1 MALLCFLI
9 SFLLCRTDSFVTTTH
24 GTRSDRVRHPQEEST
39 TSAILP
45 LFYKILG
52 APQEGSDKPTV
63 LEEGNNKVV
72 TGNLN
77 GSFRQRMED
86 KYGVEQ
92 QLLSAAST
100 QLEEKKAAATA
111 MKNSDYNNYQ
121 YGNNYNNAV
130 GTPPSPQQQATQIH
144 VEPMR
149 HWGGALELVMQPCR
163 SGESG
168 TIPSAAS
175 SVLTDFITNPDTASN
190 IFPWVDQVVVEL
202 GAGIGTCSIAA
213 AVLGAAVVA
222 TDASPVALQ
231 LLQQN
236 SAKYAEH
243 YAYGMRVETFV
254 WGDMDQAAAVCQG
267 QYPGIVL
274 AADLLYPGI
283 GTEVDLQ
290 NLKNTLEMISGPET
304 WVVWAHEWRNSQT
317 EQQIL
322 QGLFE
327 VFEGP
332 YEMDTSTVPTD
343 KPVSIYMYRKR

>member
-1 MALLCFLI
+1 VDR
-9 SFLLCRTDSFVTTTH
+9 CRRRRRRRRIVDAS
-24 GTRSDRVRHPQEEST
+24 SSPS
-39 TSAILP
+39 SP

-77 GSFRQRMED
+77 GSFRQRMQD
-86 KYGVEQ
+86 KYGGVEQ
-92 QLLSAAST
+92 QLLLAASA
-100 QLEEKKAAATA
+100 QLEEKKAVSAA
-111 MKNSDYNNYQ
+111 MKKENNNNNNNNYQ
-121 YGNNYNNAV
+121 YSNNYNNAV
-130 GTPPSPQQQATQIH
+130 SPSSPPQQQQATQIH

-149 HWGGALELVMQPCR
+149 HWGGALEVIMQPG
-163 SGESG
+163 SNDPG

-175 SVLTDFITNPDTASN
+175 SVLIDFISNPDTASN
-190 IFPWVDQVVVEL
+190 ILPWVDQVVVEL
-202 GAGIGTCSIAA
+202 GAGIGTCSITA

-222 TDASPVALQ
+222 TEASPAALS

-236 SAKYAEH
+236 TDKYAEH
-243 YAYGMRVETFV
+243 YAYGVRVEPFV
-254 WGDMDQAAAVCQG
+254 WGNMDQAAAVCQG

-274 AADLLYPGI
+274 AADLLGYS
-283 GTEVDLQ
+283 EMDLQ
-290 NLKNTLEMISGPET
+290 NLKNTLEMICGPDT
-304 WVVWAHEWRNSQT
+304 WVVWAHEWRNGQT

-327 VFEGP
+327 AFEGP

-343 KPVSIYMYRKR
+343 KPVSIYMYRKRQ